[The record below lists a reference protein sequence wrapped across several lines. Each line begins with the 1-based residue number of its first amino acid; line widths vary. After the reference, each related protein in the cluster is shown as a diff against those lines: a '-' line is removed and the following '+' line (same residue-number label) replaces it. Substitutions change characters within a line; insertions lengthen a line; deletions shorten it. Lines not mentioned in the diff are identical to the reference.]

1 MFISR
6 VGIITLSFAL
16 GRAWGR
22 LFFAPVSVGNM
33 IKGKKSNIAAQ
44 KKRKMRKRRPRGKTR
59 ISMMLKSDCP
69 AGTLVL
75 SEGDDKIWGG
85 RSEV

>member
-1 MFISR
+1 MPQVERTTNKIKRKELAKTRAIRKQVLWGLVVVWLWGVGMFISR

-33 IKGKKSNIAAQ
+33 IKGKK
-44 KKRKMRKRRPRGKTR
+44 
-59 ISMMLKSDCP
+59 
-69 AGTLVL
+69 
-75 SEGDDKIWGG
+75 
-85 RSEV
+85 EVT

>member
-1 MFISR
+1 LGWLLFGCGGGGGMFISR

-44 KKRKMRKRRPRGKTR
+44 KKENEETPSQR
-59 ISMMLKSDCP
+59 
-69 AGTLVL
+69 
-75 SEGDDKIWGG
+75 
-85 RSEV
+85 

>member
-44 KKRKMRKRRPRGKTR
+44 KKENEETPSQR
-59 ISMMLKSDCP
+59 
-69 AGTLVL
+69 
-75 SEGDDKIWGG
+75 
-85 RSEV
+85 

>member
-1 MFISR
+1 VGLLVLLFGWWGFGMFISR

-33 IKGKKSNIAAQ
+33 IKEKN
-44 KKRKMRKRRPRGKTR
+44 GKT
-59 ISMMLKSDCP
+59 
-69 AGTLVL
+69 
-75 SEGDDKIWGG
+75 
-85 RSEV
+85 